1 MPGYPFSKSQ
11 IGAIII
17 ASFFLC
23 LAGQENLEA
32 WRIWLNM
39 AIAAFAMILATVF
52 PVFDETAAT
61 KGQENTETTKR
72 SLKPTARM
80 FINLILVNFVYAII
94 VSIIT
99 VYGAFSFA
107 VFAGP
112 VDGSA
117 LVLTLVLWK
126 LVAIASSIC
135 AVPELLIHCVAADD
149 GGRQNSHLTK
159 WYIGL
164 GSNLRL
170 SMCMALGAGVVAT
183 AATVSQFI

>member
-1 MPGYPFSKSQ
+1 MPGYPFSKNQ

-23 LAGQENLEA
+23 LAGQENLES

-52 PVFDETAAT
+52 PLFDEVAFTSKEA
-61 KGQENTETTKR
+61 KTETTTR
-72 SLKPTARM
+72 SFKPFVWM
-80 FINLILVNFVYAII
+80 FGKLILINFVYSII
-94 VSIIT
+94 VSTIT

-112 VDGSA
+112 IDGGA
-117 LVLTLVLWK
+117 LVLTVVLWK

-135 AVPELLIHCVAADD
+135 AVPELLMRYVAADD
-149 GGRQNSHLTK
+149 GGHQNFT
-159 WYIGL
+159 
-164 GSNLRL
+164 
-170 SMCMALGAGVVAT
+170 
-183 AATVSQFI
+183 